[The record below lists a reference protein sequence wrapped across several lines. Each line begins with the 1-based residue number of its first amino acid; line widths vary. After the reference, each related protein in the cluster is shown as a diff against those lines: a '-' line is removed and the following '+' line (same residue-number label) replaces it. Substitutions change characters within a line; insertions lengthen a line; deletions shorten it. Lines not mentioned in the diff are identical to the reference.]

1 MTWVL
6 RGKNKIMIEYLSG
19 QGFEVFQLHE
29 LNNGQFYVRLRLN
42 GVIGKFIL
50 DTGAT
55 HNCVSKNHRNIFKVK
70 PFYESKASGI
80 GPEVQTEISIN
91 NIVSIGNVEVKEQT
105 FVILDMEHIRLSL
118 RHTNDVN
125 VNGIIGMDFLSN
137 TRAVVDID
145 NKKLFLCND

>member
-1 MTWVL
+1 
-6 RGKNKIMIEYLSG
+6 MIDFLSG
-19 QGFEVFQLHE
+19 QGFEVFQLHK

-55 HNCVSKNHRNIFKVK
+55 HNCVSKKHRNIFKVK
-70 PFYESKASGI
+70 PFYESTASGI
-80 GPEVQTEISIN
+80 GPDIETEISIN
-91 NIVSIGNVEVKEQT
+91 NIVSIGNLKLTEET

-125 VNGIIGMDFLSN
+125 VNGIIGIDFLSKFG
-137 TRAVVDID
+137 AVVDID
-145 NKKLFLCND
+145 NKKLFLRND